1 MKRILISP
9 KIIKDDYGQ
18 SGQFLDTAWIKYF
31 KNKADLFTWN
41 PKSIISKNNFIFDG
55 LILSGGNDI
64 FSIKKIK
71 KIS

>member
-31 KNKADLFTWN
+31 KNKADLFTPIQN
-41 PKSIISKNNFIFDG
+41 QLFQKIILYLMD
-55 LILSGGNDI
+55 
-64 FSIKKIK
+64 
-71 KIS
+71 